1 LPAARRAGSV
11 TVSIFMRRVM
21 SASHTHH
28 HDHSGRHR
36 APAARGLSVALA
48 LTLGFALLE
57 AAGGLWSGS
66 LALLGD
72 AGHMLSDSV
81 ALALA
86 ALAAWAARRPPS
98 ARHSYGFARAE
109 VIAALVNGLLM
120 LAVVIGI
127 VVEAIARL
135 QAPRPISGMTVM
147 AIAAAGLAINILV
160 LFILSRGAMD
170 INTRG
175 ALLHVFGDLLGSVA
189 ALIAGAVIVFTG
201 WLPIDALLSMLICAL
216 ILYSTLRLLREA
228 LHVLMEGV
236 PLNIDLND
244 VGRNLAALPGVISVH
259 DLHIWT
265 PASGAPAL
273 SAHVVVDELGN
284 WIKTLEAMRALLGSR
299 YGIEHVTL
307 QPETR
312 DGIVSV
318 APLARMPRRV
328 RPVDD

>member
-1 LPAARRAGSV
+1 
-11 TVSIFMRRVM
+11 M

-28 HDHSGRHR
+28 HDHTGQQRV
-36 APAARGLSVALA
+36 PAARGLYAALA
-48 LTLGFALLE
+48 LTFGFAFLE
-57 AAGGLWSGS
+57 ALGGLWSGS

-72 AGHMLSDSV
+72 AGHMFSDSA

-86 ALAAWAARRPPS
+86 AFAAWVARRPPS

-127 VVEAIARL
+127 VVEAIVRL
-135 QAPRPISGMTVM
+135 QTPRPISGMAVM
-147 AIAAAGLAINILV
+147 AIAAIGLAVNVFV
-160 LFILSRGAMD
+160 LFILSRGAED

-175 ALLHVFGDLLGSVA
+175 ALLHVFGDLLGSIA
-189 ALIAGAVIVFTG
+189 ALIAGAVIHFTG
-201 WLPIDALLSMLICAL
+201 WMPIDALLSLLICAL
-216 ILYSTLRLLREA
+216 ILFSTLRLLREA
-228 LHVLMEGV
+228 LQVLMEGV
-236 PLNIDLND
+236 PLNIDLNV
-244 VGRNLAALPGVISVH
+244 VGQSLAALPGVISVH

-273 SAHVVVDELGN
+273 SAHVVVEALDD
-284 WIKTLEAMRALLGSR
+284 WMKTLEALRALLGTR

-312 DGIVSV
+312 DGIIPV
-318 APLARMPRRV
+318 APLARIARRVPRRG
-328 RPVDD
+328 DD